1 LQNQREQE
9 AFTIAS
15 VELEAIK
22 SRLTRRQREVV
33 ADFDRRWDRG
43 DDFKP
48 SNSVYSG
55 FKAICAEYGVKIT
68 YEKRMGTGPMERV
81 EWVEP
86 VDSGSWWPSN
96 EPDYQ
101 KRIQMK
107 AEFRQN
113 VRRAHQIKLGLLST
127 EPAVTIEMSD
137 RLDLLEA
144 KLAQMQ
150 AEIDRLKDRPLKVIA
165 PGQRLTYDA
174 AYDTTTPHVIH

>member
-1 LQNQREQE
+1 MAIEQ
-9 AFTIAS
+9 
-15 VELEAIK
+15 L
-22 SRLTRRQREVV
+22 
-33 ADFDRRWDRG
+33 
-43 DDFKP
+43 
-48 SNSVYSG
+48 
-55 FKAICAEYGVKIT
+55 
-68 YEKRMGTGPMERV
+68 
-81 EWVEP
+81 
-86 VDSGSWWPSN
+86 
-96 EPDYQ
+96 DYQ

-137 RLDLLEA
+137 RFDLLEA

-150 AEIDRLKDRPLKVIA
+150 AEIDQLKDRPLKVIA